1 MTLGITLKEIRT
13 GWQSGKDKGR
23 GGWAGGCG
31 VAEAG
36 HVGMSGSRVSTA
48 GEQWMN
54 IRHEYMGVADHAV

>member
-1 MTLGITLKEIRT
+1 MAEWKRQGPRGL
-13 GWQSGKDKGR
+13 GR
-23 GGWAGGCG
+23 GMG
-31 VAEAG
+31 VAETG